1 MKVRSIFRPGAI
13 CVTRGDTLRDAAQ
26 KMRTSGQSCLPVVDG
41 SSVSGI
47 VTERDVTDAVA
58 NGVRPSEIRVDAYSN
73 DGGVT
78 VSLNDDCAAAEL
90 KMLAI
95 GCRNLPVVDD
105 GRLVGMVSMHD
116 ILLKT
121 APARPPDARSVPD
134 QWPDEPPPDVD
145 SEQ

>member
-1 MKVRSIFRPGAI
+1 MSPGA
-13 CVTRGDTLRDAAQ
+13 TLRDAAQ
-26 KMRTSGQSCLPVVDG
+26 KMRASGQSCLPVVDG
-41 SSVSGI
+41 SSVRGI
-47 VTERDVTDAVA
+47 LTERDVTDAVA
-58 NGVRPSEIRVDAYSN
+58 NGVRPSETRVGAYSN

-78 VSLNDDCAAAEL
+78 VSLNDDCSAAQL

-95 GCRNLPVVDD
+95 GCRNLPVVDE

-121 APARPPDARSVPD
+121 APARPPKMRPVLE

-145 SEQ
+145 SED